1 MRESFIGFVII
12 MLVRLLDIISNKNYI
27 IYIYTHTHTQMM
39 LPPEPFVNQQVSK
52 GVNMLDPLTKI

>member
-1 MRESFIGFVII
+1 MFVII

-27 IYIYTHTHTQMM
+27 IYIYIYIYTHTHTQMM